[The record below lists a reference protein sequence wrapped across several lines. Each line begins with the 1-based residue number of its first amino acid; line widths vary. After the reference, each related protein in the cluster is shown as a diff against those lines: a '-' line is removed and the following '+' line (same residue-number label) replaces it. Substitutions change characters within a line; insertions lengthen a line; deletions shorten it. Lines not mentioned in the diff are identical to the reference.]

1 MNVVLGM
8 ALLLLIAV
16 FSIITSKEKG
26 NRRKKGARWIHRWS
40 RKKGWE
46 LPEWLTDECIWQTEL
61 AALAAGM
68 LLVVTGMVGHAE
80 NMQAVSELRRPAYG
94 QGVQEENLQVEW
106 KDEQGKRQKEEMT
119 VQVTEK
125 QFSESEIEEIF
136 SGLRDRIENE
146 MLGENDSLDHVD
158 HPLHLCEELPDCPVT
173 LRWFSSRPEIM
184 DWEGT

>member
-8 ALLLLIAV
+8 ALLLLIAL

-80 NMQAVSELRRPAYG
+80 NMQEVSELRRPAYG

-136 SGLRDRIENE
+136 LRVTRQDRKRDAG
-146 MLGENDSLDHVD
+146 GE
-158 HPLHLCEELPDCPVT
+158 
-173 LRWFSSRPEIM
+173 
-184 DWEGT
+184 

>member
-1 MNVVLGM
+1 
-8 ALLLLIAV
+8 
-16 FSIITSKEKG
+16 
-26 NRRKKGARWIHRWS
+26 
-40 RKKGWE
+40 
-46 LPEWLTDECIWQTEL
+46 
-61 AALAAGM
+61 M

-146 MLGENDSLDHVD
+146 MLGRMI
-158 HPLHLCEELPDCPVT
+158 
-173 LRWFSSRPEIM
+173 RWIM
-184 DWEGT
+184 WIIRCICVRNCRTVR

>member
-80 NMQAVSELRRPAYG
+80 NMQAVSELRRTDRVYRKKIFRWNG
-94 QGVQEENLQVEW
+94 KMSRENAR
-106 KDEQGKRQKEEMT
+106 KKK
-119 VQVTEK
+119 
-125 QFSESEIEEIF
+125 
-136 SGLRDRIENE
+136 
-146 MLGENDSLDHVD
+146 
-158 HPLHLCEELPDCPVT
+158 
-173 LRWFSSRPEIM
+173 
-184 DWEGT
+184 